1 MAIIDIVKILTLVIA
16 CAIIYLLLDE
26 VNPKYAKA
34 FSFVLLTYFFMMA
47 LQLLS
52 SMIGEITAVFTNF
65 NVEQQYVTIIIR
77 LIGIVYYAEFVS
89 FLLTEAKLGNVG
101 KIFEYIVKLYLIGY
115 SLPMIITLFELI
127 LSIV

>member
-1 MAIIDIVKILTLVIA
+1 
-16 CAIIYLLLDE
+16 
-26 VNPKYAKA
+26 
-34 FSFVLLTYFFMMA
+34 MMA

-52 SMIGEITAVFTNF
+52 SMIGEITNVFLNF

-89 FLLTEAKLGNVG
+89 FLLAEASLGNIG
-101 KIFEYIVKLYLIGY
+101 KMFEYIVKLYLIGY

-127 LSIV
+127 LSVV